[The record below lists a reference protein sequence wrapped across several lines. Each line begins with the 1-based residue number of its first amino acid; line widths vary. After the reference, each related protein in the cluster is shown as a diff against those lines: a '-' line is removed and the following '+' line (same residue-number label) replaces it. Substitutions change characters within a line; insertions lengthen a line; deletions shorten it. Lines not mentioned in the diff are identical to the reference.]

1 MSSSY
6 EKQMQEKEKEEMF
19 EEEAQEALRTQPAK
33 AVETNGNDQPGSAEA
48 PAKQPVVQNGFP
60 QTIPVVTPDTPTKL
74 IFAIEQ
80 CLDAYTHMTGGG
92 EEAEISK
99 ENALEYVF
107 NQHYGRYK

>member
-1 MSSSY
+1 MSASC

-19 EEEAQEALRTQPAK
+19 EEEA
-33 AVETNGNDQPGSAEA
+33 VEVQGNSEPRSPEPQAQ
-48 PAKQPVVQNGFP
+48 QPVVQNGFP